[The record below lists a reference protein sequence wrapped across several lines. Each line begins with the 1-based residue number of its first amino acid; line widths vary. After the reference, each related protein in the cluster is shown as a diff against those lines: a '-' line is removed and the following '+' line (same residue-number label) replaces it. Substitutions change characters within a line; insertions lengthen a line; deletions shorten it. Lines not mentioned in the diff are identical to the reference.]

1 MPGEALLIGIA
12 TIAVAVAGFTAVT
25 STLTP
30 PGGSWSPGMRVR
42 QRGIVST
49 SFNVVFEALA
59 PLIVFAWLDDVHSAF
74 VIASAGVAVY
84 TSGDRGLRARQFLR
98 AGSTRT
104 PSTMLLMAL
113 GPTAVLAVRA
123 ERACVR
129 ISRRLHPGTERSAIR
144 RRHQLL
150 FPGVRRAEL
159 RGRILSYRTR
169 GRAGFAGNPRRCRSW
184 PRCRRTWSCG
194 HGRPCR

>member
-1 MPGEALLIGIA
+1 MPGEALLVGIA
-12 TIAVAVAGFTAVT
+12 TIAVAIAGFTAVT

-30 PGGSWSPGMRVR
+30 PGGSWSPAMRVR

-59 PLIVFAWLDDVHSAF
+59 PLILFAWLDDVHSAF

-84 TSGDRGLRARQFLR
+84 TAVIVAMRARQFLR

-113 GPTAVLAVRA
+113 GPTACLLFALNALAFESLAVYTLA
-123 ERACVR
+123 LCVQLSVAV
-129 ISRRLHPGTERSAIR
+129 ISFYSLVSAA
-144 RRHQLL
+144 Q
-150 FPGVRRAEL
+150 
-159 RGRILSYRTR
+159 S
-169 GRAGFAGNPRRCRSW
+169 
-184 PRCRRTWSCG
+184 
-194 HGRPCR
+194 